1 MDITVG
7 PTFASTL
14 GSEYINGSLNLLG
27 AAQLLPG
34 FFVPN
39 VKIQQAPRTS
49 VVQANRTGLIGYS
62 FNLVTAVAEFYLM
75 TGDVEFAK
83 RWAPA
88 IVKILDWADSQTT
101 SSGLFNISGPALGG
115 DWNFYDPA
123 QSGAVGKFNA
133 LYAFALQQVPPILNA
148 ANISTE
154 VYTGRLAALKTA
166 INANL
171 WSPVLNAYQ
180 LSDSVQDSLAQD
192 ANAFAILANIPQGNI
207 AASSI
212 LSTMSK
218 ELFVPA
224 GALAFSNASTAHGF
238 SKHISPYASGYHLR
252 AAFAARDVDSVK
264 YLLPTMWASMANA
277 SNANYTGSFWETLSA
292 TGEPGL
298 GDSTSLCHAWAT
310 APTGELSRNVLGVQ
324 ASSPGFVQWAVAPQT
339 LGLDWAKGS
348 HPTPHGDLVV
358 SWAFDGLGNLSMNVT
373 SPAGTNG
380 TVNIPSP
387 MRNGLENTRLVVNGK
402 VVSGSSFD
410 VVGGEVFNLTQLGP
424 SSESSNDAVRASSS
438 IFSLSFLFLFFLL

>member
-27 AAQLLPG
+27 AAQSLPG
-34 FFVPN
+34 FFEPN
-39 VKIQQAPRTS
+39 AKIQQAPRTS
-49 VVQANRTGLIGYS
+49 VIQANQTGLIGYS
-62 FNLVTAVAEFYLM
+62 FNLITAMADFYLM
-75 TGDVEFAK
+75 TGEVEFAN

-88 IVKILDWADSQTT
+88 ITKMLDWADSQTT
-101 SSGLFNISGPALGG
+101 SSGLFNISDPTLGG

-133 LYAFALQQVPPILNA
+133 LYAFALQQVPPILHA
-148 ANISTE
+148 ANISSE
-154 VYTGRLAALKTA
+154 VYTSRLADLKTA

-171 WSPVLNAYQ
+171 WSPTLNAYQ

-192 ANAFAILANIPQGNI
+192 ANAFAVLANLPQGNI
-207 AASSI
+207 TASSI

-218 ELFVPA
+218 ELFVA
-224 GALAFSNASTAHGF
+224 GGALAFSNASTAHGL
-238 SKHISPYASGYHLR
+238 SDHISPYASGYHLR

-264 YLLPTMWASMANA
+264 HLLYTMWASMANP

-298 GDSTSLCHAWAT
+298 GDRTSLCHAWAT

-324 ASSPGFVQWAVAPQT
+324 ASSPGFVEWIIVPQT
-339 LGLDWAKGS
+339 LGLDWVHGS
-348 HPTPHGDLVV
+348 HPTPHGDLIV
-358 SWAFDGLGNLSMNVT
+358 SWAFDGLGNLGMNVT
-373 SPAGTNG
+373 SPAGTSG
-380 TVNIPSP
+380 RVNLPSP
-387 MRNGLENTRLVVNGK
+387 MRNAPEITKLMVNGK
-402 VVSGSSFD
+402 VVSGSSFA
-410 VVGGEVFNLTQLGP
+410 VVGGEAFNLTQLG
-424 SSESSNDAVRASSS
+424 
-438 IFSLSFLFLFFLL
+438 